1 VAVSPQELARD
12 LDDMIRAQGEP
23 FGSMSIYAQYRVY
36 QLAKENGIT
45 VTLDGQGADEMLGG
59 YIGFPGERVR
69 SLLDIGHPLEALEF
83 LGQWAKWP
91 GRSMG
96 MGIKAALAELTSG
109 LPHELMRF
117 AAGLNTVPDWIDS
130 RIAQEMGLTQRV
142 KRFRSGAEAQGRRMS
157 AQMVN
162 MLVKHGLPGLLRHG
176 DRNSMRFSIE
186 SRVPFL
192 TLDQVEFS
200 LSLPEHY
207 LVSKTGE
214 TKHIFRHAMKG
225 IVPDQILNRK
235 DKIGFEPPEKEWLIS
250 IASQAREWLRDD
262 LNIPFVRHD
271 VMLVHFEEVIAGR
284 RPFSWQVWRWINF
297 YRWKVCVA
305 N

>member
-1 VAVSPQELARD
+1 
-12 LDDMIRAQGEP
+12 
-23 FGSMSIYAQYRVY
+23 
-36 QLAKENGIT
+36 
-45 VTLDGQGADEMLGG
+45 
-59 YIGFPGERVR
+59 
-69 SLLDIGHPLEALEF
+69 
-83 LGQWAKWP
+83 
-91 GRSMG
+91 
-96 MGIKAALAELTSG
+96 
-109 LPHELMRF
+109 
-117 AAGLNTVPDWIDS
+117 
-130 RIAQEMGLTQRV
+130 MGLTQRV

-271 VMLVHFEEVIAGR
+271 VMLAHFEEVIAGR